1 MNTSKAEIYV
11 IIPCYNEASVVRN
24 TVTDVLKH
32 GYNVVVVDDC
42 SKDHSKKQ
50 LQGLPIYYLRHRANM
65 GQGAAL
71 HAGLEF
77 AKRKGASYFVTFDA
91 DGQHDSNDIDGMFE
105 ELLKNKADIVFA
117 SRFLPGAK
125 TNISGARSFVLNV
138 ARYVNYLVS
147 GILLSD
153 AYNGLRVFNAK
164 TAGILKITENKMAHA
179 TEIQMLAAHNK
190 LSYCEFPNHIQYNDY
205 TKRKGLKNID
215 GLKIVFEILLFKIFR

>member
-50 LQGLPIYYLRHRANM
+50 LQGLPIYYLRHRTNM

-71 HAGLEF
+71 QTGLEF

-125 TNISGARSFVLNV
+125 RIYQEREVL
-138 ARYVNYLVS
+138 Y
-147 GILLSD
+147 
-153 AYNGLRVFNAK
+153 
-164 TAGILKITENKMAHA
+164 
-179 TEIQMLAAHNK
+179 
-190 LSYCEFPNHIQYNDY
+190 
-205 TKRKGLKNID
+205 
-215 GLKIVFEILLFKIFR
+215 